1 MCRVA
6 RGAALPRLP
15 STESKAAACDQQG
28 SERVVATAYAAMV
41 AATNSSVVVE
51 ECATVSPSRY

>member
-15 STESKAAACDQQG
+15 STESEAADCDQQG
-28 SERVVATAYAAMV
+28 PERVVATAYAAMV
-41 AATNSSVVVE
+41 AATNSSMVVE
-51 ECATVSPSRY
+51 GCATVSPSSY

>member
-15 STESKAAACDQQG
+15 STESKAADCDQQG
-28 SERVVATAYAAMV
+28 PERVVATTYAAMV
-41 AATNSSVVVE
+41 AATNSSAAVE
-51 ECATVSPSRY
+51 EWSTVSPSRY